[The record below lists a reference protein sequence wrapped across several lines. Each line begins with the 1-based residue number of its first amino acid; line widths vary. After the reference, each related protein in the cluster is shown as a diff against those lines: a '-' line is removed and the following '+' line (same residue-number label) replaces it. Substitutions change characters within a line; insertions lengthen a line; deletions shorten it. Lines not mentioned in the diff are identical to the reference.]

1 MYWNL
6 RAGRRRGWR
15 ASRAVVV
22 ACIAVLHAAAFV
34 LALWPR
40 ITPPQIE
47 SRQALISVTLAPE
60 PRLVRAPTP
69 LTEPLE
75 AVRTP
80 VLVPPQVTVNIPDDW
95 PPPTLA
101 AAVEETEPAA
111 AVTAAVPEAN
121 ALPEWV
127 SRVEYVRRPVLC
139 YPSAALRA
147 RLEGSAQLR
156 VLVGEDGRPQRVEV
170 SRSSGHAMLDAAA
183 IQCVRAAR
191 FKPYVLNG
199 VARAALVVVPIDFT
213 LQRKG

>member
-1 MYWNL
+1 MYRNL
-6 RAGRRRGWR
+6 KAGRRRGWR
-15 ASRAVVV
+15 ISRAVVL
-22 ACIAVLHAAAFV
+22 AGIAVLHAGALA

-47 SRQALISVTLAPE
+47 PRQAMISVTLAPE
-60 PRLVRAPTP
+60 PRPVRAPSP
-69 LTEPLE
+69 LAEPLE
-75 AVRTP
+75 VVRIP
-80 VLVPPQVTVNIPDDW
+80 ILVPPEFTVNISDDR

-101 AAVEETEPAA
+101 VAVEETAPVAAVAA
-111 AVTAAVPEAN
+111 ATADTSAP
-121 ALPEWV
+121 PEWV
-127 SRVEYVRRPVLC
+127 SRVEYVRRPVQC

-147 RLEGSAQLR
+147 RLEGSAHLR
-156 VLVGEDGRPQRVEV
+156 VLVDEEGRPQRVEL

-191 FKPYVLNG
+191 FKPYVHNG